1 MNETYSTE
9 RQMAVNALR
18 DELVYM
24 EQELAVIKEQGAY
37 KDYTALMRTFLTTQK
52 TYLQLVAEDENE
64 CTEKDALLEFTATL

>member
-37 KDYTALMRTFLTTQK
+37 KDYTALMRTFLTA
-52 TYLQLVAEDENE
+52 YLQLVAEDENE
-64 CTEKDALLEFTATL
+64 CTEKDALLEFTATV

>member
-37 KDYTALMRTFLTTQK
+37 LSVKVSDFRHIDCFLSQIV
-52 TYLQLVAEDENE
+52 Q
-64 CTEKDALLEFTATL
+64 FHR

>member
-37 KDYTALMRTFLTTQK
+37 KD
-52 TYLQLVAEDENE
+52 
-64 CTEKDALLEFTATL
+64 